1 MIVEAVLIGLAL
13 LLAVVFFKSAPPTPP
28 SYSTHLRNAGID
40 IYSSID
46 SGDEQGGWLR
56 LKKEYKKLM
65 QNKDYVILL
74 VSFSLGL
81 GLFNTFLTLIYQ
93 IIEPWGYR
101 SAASLNR
108 TASYFVHSNN
118 AAGTFGAVL
127 IVCGL
132 LGAASA
138 GTRRLHLLPPPTLP
152 SSSHRCSPGDN
163 TMVSDNSEMG
173 FLSVSHLLVVLL
185 LDALLR

>member
-1 MIVEAVLIGLAL
+1 MIVEAVLIGISL
-13 LLAVVFFKSAPPTPP
+13 LLAFFFFKSAPPTPP

-46 SGDEQGGWLR
+46 SGDEQGGWKR
-56 LKKEYKKLM
+56 LEREYNKLM
-65 QNKDYVILL
+65 RNKDYVILL
-74 VSFSLGL
+74 ISFSLGL

-93 IIEPWGYR
+93 IIEPWGY
-101 SAASLNR
+101 
-108 TASYFVHSNN
+108 SNN

-138 GTRRLHLLPPPTLP
+138 GNLIFNSIDCMIILY
-152 SSSHRCSPGDN
+152 RCS
-163 TMVSDNSEMG
+163 T
-173 FLSVSHLLVVLL
+173 
-185 LDALLR
+185 